1 MYKRKTAVWMLYHAE
16 RRFINK
22 EKQKGGKIMKMKKVL
37 AAVLAGTMVLSLLR
51 HAAKAAIPV
60 KLLKKAA
67 RVEKARSIRSY
78 I

>member
-22 EKQKGGKIMKMKKVL
+22 ENKKEERFMKMKKVL
-37 AAVLAGTMVLSLLR
+37 AAVLAGTMVLSL
-51 HAAKAAIPV
+51 AACSKGGDSGEAPEKAAT
-60 KLLKKAA
+60 A
-67 RVEKARSIRSY
+67 EKARSIRSY